1 MVSSMAE
8 AAQAAPE
15 KRQKRYVGVRE
26 TLIYGIAN
34 GGQCMSYTFLSSY
47 LTYFFVNVFNIEPG
61 AVATMIF
68 VLGIWDTIND
78 PIMGSFIDKTRT
90 RYGKLRPY
98 LFLVPIP
105 LAAATVMLF
114 SGPLFFAG
122 EPSDSIQKIVY
133 MYLSYVI
140 WEMLYT
146 VGDVPFWGLSA
157 SNSPNPLD
165 RSRSIGSARFIS
177 SILGGI
183 PGIVIAPVIDIV
195 KSGSTSMTL
204 PQAFAVLGLVV
215 SVVGMGLFSLSG
227 FFCKERILQ
236 SVEDPQLLDGFKSL
250 IHNRPL
256 LIIVLANVF
265 GCLGG
270 IWNTFQN
277 YLYIDVLGSA
287 SLGIILGIPG
297 VITGFLSYAV
307 VPFLKKRM
315 DNKQVL
321 IFSTVFRAILNAAC
335 FFIGLGFLHNTVVL
349 SLILVIRGTIY
360 ALFNAVDMIIPTE
373 MIGDTV
379 DYMEWKTGR
388 RNEGMSFSVLTFT
401 GKFTGSMSKS
411 FGTAA
416 LTLIGY
422 QTAVNGQIV
431 VQTMHTQRG
440 IWAFFT
446 ILTGI
451 FSLIGLIPYLFYKL
465 DGKTM
470 AQIRSDLADRRE
482 KRTEEV
488 TIEAGGAEPDRLMKA
503 AGEIPAQSNGQEAE
517 QDE

>member
-1 MVSSMAE
+1 MAE
-8 AAQAAPE
+8 KAQVRPE
-15 KRQKRYVGVRE
+15 SRQKRYVG
-26 TLIYGIAN
+26 
-34 GGQCMSYTFLSSY
+34 GQTMSYTFLSSY

-78 PIMGSFIDKTRT
+78 PIMGSVIDRTRS

-105 LAAATVMLF
+105 LAIATVMLF
-114 SGPLFFAG
+114 SGPMFFAG
-122 EPSDSIQKIVY
+122 EPSDSIKKIVY

-146 VGDVPFWGLSA
+146 IGDVPFWGLSA
-157 SNSPNPLD
+157 SISPNPLD
-165 RSRSIGSARFIS
+165 RSKTIGSARFIS
-177 SILGGI
+177 SIIGGI
-183 PGIVIAPVIDIV
+183 PGLVIAPVIDWV
-195 KSGSTSMTL
+195 KSGNSSFTL

-215 SVVGMGLFSLSG
+215 SVLGMGLFSLSG
-227 FFCKERILQ
+227 ICCKERILQ
-236 SVEDPQLLDGFKSL
+236 PIDDPQLLDGFKSL
-250 IHNRPL
+250 IHNKPL

-287 SLGIILGIPG
+287 SLGIILGVPG
-297 VITGFLSYAV
+297 AITGFLSYAV
-307 VPFLKKRM
+307 VPILKKRM

-321 IFSTVFRAILNAAC
+321 IFSTVFRAVLNAAC

-349 SLILVIRGTIY
+349 SIIIVVRGTIY

-379 DYMEWKTGR
+379 DYMEWKTGK

-416 LTLIGY
+416 LALIGY
-422 QTAVNGQIV
+422 QTAVNGQVV
-431 VQTMHTQRG
+431 VQSMGTQRG

-451 FSLIGLIPYLFYKL
+451 FSLIGLLPYIFYKL

-470 AQIRSDLADRRE
+470 KKIRDDLTERRE
-482 KRTEEV
+482 ELAEEV
-488 TIEAGGAEPDRLMKA
+488 TEMA
-503 AGEIPAQSNGQEAE
+503 AGQNDGQEAE
-517 QDE
+517 QNGK

>member
-1 MVSSMAE
+1 MAE
-8 AAQAAPE
+8 KMQARPE
-15 KRQKRYVGVRE
+15 SRQKRYIGVKE
-26 TLIYGIAN
+26 MLIYGIAN
-34 GGQCMSYTFLSSY
+34 GGQTMSYTFLSSY

-78 PIMGSFIDKTRT
+78 PIMGSIIDRTRS

-105 LAAATVMLF
+105 LAIATVMLF
-114 SGPLFFAG
+114 SGPMFFAG
-122 EPSDSIQKIVY
+122 EPSDSIKKIVY

-146 VGDVPFWGLSA
+146 IGDVPFWGLSA
-157 SNSPNPLD
+157 SSSPNPLD
-165 RSRSIGSARFIS
+165 RSKMIGSARFIS
-177 SILGGI
+177 SIIGGI
-183 PGIVIAPVIDIV
+183 PGLVIAPVIDIV
-195 KSGSTSMTL
+195 KSGTTSITL

-215 SVVGMGLFSLSG
+215 SVLGMGLFSMSG
-227 FFCKERILQ
+227 IFCKERILQ
-236 SVEDPQLLDGFKSL
+236 SVDDPQLLDGFKSL
-250 IHNRPL
+250 IHNKPL
-256 LIIVLANVF
+256 LIIVLANVL

-287 SLGIILGIPG
+287 SLGIILGVPG
-297 VITGFLSYAV
+297 AITGFLSYAV

-321 IFSTVFRAILNAAC
+321 IFSTVFRAVLNAAC

-349 SLILVIRGTIY
+349 SIIIVVRGAIY

-379 DYMEWKTGR
+379 DYMEWKTGK

-416 LTLIGY
+416 LALIGY
-422 QTAVNGQIV
+422 QTAVNGQVV
-431 VQTMHTQRG
+431 VQSMGTQRG

-451 FSLIGLIPYLFYKL
+451 FSLIGLLPYIFYKL

-470 AQIRSDLADRRE
+470 KKIRDDLAARRE
-482 KRTEEV
+482 QLAEEV
-488 TIEAGGAEPDRLMKA
+488 TEMA
-503 AGEIPAQSNGQEAE
+503 AGQNDGQEAE
-517 QDE
+517 QNDK

>member
-1 MVSSMAE
+1 MEKRIRLEKGLVCQMAE
-8 AAQAAPE
+8 TTQNIAE
-15 KRQKRYVGVRE
+15 NRQKRYVGVKE

-61 AVATMIF
+61 AVSTMIF

-78 PIMGSFIDKTRT
+78 PIMGSLIDKTRT

-105 LAAATVMLF
+105 LAVATVMLF
-114 SGPLFFAG
+114 SGPMFFAG
-122 EPSDSIQKIVY
+122 EPSNSIKKIVY

-146 VGDVPFWGLSA
+146 IGDVPFWGLSA
-157 SNSPNPLD
+157 SISPNPLD

-195 KSGSTSMTL
+195 KSGTTSITL

-215 SVVGMGLFSLSG
+215 SILGMGLFSLSG
-227 FFCKERILQ
+227 ICCKERILQ
-236 SVEDPQLLDGFKSL
+236 PMDDPQLLDGFKSL
-250 IHNRPL
+250 IHNKPL
-256 LIIVLANVF
+256 LVIVLANVF

-270 IWNTFQN
+270 IWNTFSN

-297 VITGFLSYAV
+297 AITGFLSYAV
-307 VPFLKKRM
+307 VPILKKRM
-315 DNKQVL
+315 DNKNVL
-321 IFSTVFRAILNAAC
+321 IFSTVFRAILNVAC
-335 FFIGLGFLHNTVVL
+335 FFLGLGFLHNALVL
-349 SLILVIRGTIY
+349 SIIIVVRGAIY

-379 DYMEWKTGR
+379 DYMEWKTGK
-388 RNEGMSFSVLTFT
+388 RNEGMSFSVLTFV

-416 LTLIGY
+416 LALIGY
-422 QTAVNGQIV
+422 QTAVNGQVV
-431 VQTMHTQRG
+431 VQSMSTQRS
-440 IWAFFT
+440 IWAFYT
-446 ILTGI
+446 ILTAI
-451 FSLIGLIPYLFYKL
+451 FSLIGIIPYIFYKL

-470 AQIRSDLADRRE
+470 KKIRADLDERRE
-482 KRTEEV
+482 KLTEEV
-488 TIEAGGAEPDRLMKA
+488 TELAGAEPVQ
-503 AGEIPAQSNGQEAE
+503 EVEQNG
-517 QDE
+517 

>member
-1 MVSSMAE
+1 MEKRIRLEKGLVCQMAE
-8 AAQAAPE
+8 TTQNIAE
-15 KRQKRYVGVRE
+15 NRQKRYVGVKE

-78 PIMGSFIDKTRT
+78 PLMGSFIDKTRT

-105 LAAATVMLF
+105 LAVATVMLF
-114 SGPLFFAG
+114 SGPMFFVG
-122 EPSDSIQKIVY
+122 EPSNSIKKIVY

-146 VGDVPFWGLSA
+146 IGDVPFWGMSA
-157 SNSPNPLD
+157 SISPNPLD
-165 RSRSIGSARFIS
+165 RSRTIGSARFIS

-195 KSGSTSMTL
+195 KSGTTSITL

-215 SVVGMGLFSLSG
+215 SVLGMGLFSLSG
-227 FFCKERILQ
+227 ICCKERILQ
-236 SVEDPQLLDGFKSL
+236 PMDDPQLLDGFKSL
-250 IHNRPL
+250 LHNKPL
-256 LIIVLANVF
+256 LIIVLANVL

-270 IWNTFQN
+270 IGGIFQN

-287 SLGIILGIPG
+287 TIGLVLGIPG
-297 VITGFLSYAV
+297 TVVGFLSYAI
-307 VPFLKKRM
+307 VPMLKKRM
-315 DNKQVL
+315 DNKQII
-321 IFSTVFRAILNAAC
+321 IFAAVFRAVLNTVC
-335 FFIGLGFLHNTVVL
+335 FFLGLGFLHNTVML
-349 SLILVIRGTIY
+349 SLIIAVRGAVN
-360 ALFNAVDMIIPTE
+360 ALFTAVDMIVPTE

-379 DYMEWKTGR
+379 DYMEWKTGK
-388 RNEGMSFSVLTFT
+388 RNEGMSFSVLTFV

-416 LTLIGY
+416 LALIGY

-431 VQTMHTQRG
+431 VQTLDTQRG

-446 ILTGI
+446 ILSAI
-451 FSLIGLIPYLFYKL
+451 FSLVGMIPYIFYKL

-470 AQIRSDLADRRE
+470 KKIRADLDERRE
-482 KRTEEV
+482 QLTEEV
-488 TIEAGGAEPDRLMKA
+488 TELA
-503 AGEIPAQSNGQEAE
+503 AGQENGQEAM
-517 QDE
+517 QNG

>member
-1 MVSSMAE
+1 MAE
-8 AAQAAPE
+8 KTQALSE
-15 KRQKRYVGVRE
+15 RRQKRYVGVKE
-26 TLIYGIAN
+26 MLVYGIAN
-34 GGQCMSYTFLSSY
+34 GGQTMSYTFLSSY

-78 PIMGSFIDKTRT
+78 PLMGSIIDRTRS

-105 LAAATVMLF
+105 LAVATVMLF
-114 SGPLFFAG
+114 SGPMFFAG
-122 EPSDSIQKIVY
+122 EPSDSIKKIVY

-146 VGDVPFWGLSA
+146 IGDVPFWGLSA
-157 SNSPNPLD
+157 SISPNPLD
-165 RSRSIGSARFIS
+165 RSKTIGSARFIS
-177 SILGGI
+177 SIIGGI
-183 PGIVIAPVIDIV
+183 PGLVIAPVIDWV
-195 KSGSTSMTL
+195 KSGNSSFTL

-215 SVVGMGLFSLSG
+215 SVLGMGLFSLSG
-227 FFCKERILQ
+227 ICCKERILQ
-236 SVEDPQLLDGFKSL
+236 PIDDPQLLDGFKSL
-250 IHNRPL
+250 IHNKPL

-287 SLGIILGIPG
+287 SLGIILGVPG
-297 VITGFLSYAV
+297 AITGFLSYAV

-321 IFSTVFRAILNAAC
+321 IFSTVFRAVLNAAC

-349 SLILVIRGTIY
+349 SIIIVVRGTIY

-379 DYMEWKTGR
+379 DYMEWKTGK

-416 LTLIGY
+416 LALIGY
-422 QTAVNGQIV
+422 QTAVNGQVV
-431 VQTMHTQRG
+431 VQSMATQRG

-451 FSLIGLIPYLFYKL
+451 FSLIGLIPYIFYKL

-470 AQIRSDLADRRE
+470 KKIRDDLAERRE
-482 KRTEEV
+482 ELAEEV
-488 TIEAGGAEPDRLMKA
+488 TEMA
-503 AGEIPAQSNGQEAE
+503 AGQNDGQEAE
-517 QDE
+517 QNDK

>member
-1 MVSSMAE
+1 MAE
-8 AAQAAPE
+8 KAQVRPE
-15 KRQKRYVGVRE
+15 SRQKRYVGVKE
-26 TLIYGIAN
+26 MLVYGIAN
-34 GGQCMSYTFLSSY
+34 GGQTMSYTFLSSY

-78 PIMGSFIDKTRT
+78 PIMGSVIDRTRS

-105 LAAATVMLF
+105 LAIATVMLF
-114 SGPLFFAG
+114 SGPMFFAG
-122 EPSDSIQKIVY
+122 EPSDSIKKIVY

-146 VGDVPFWGLSA
+146 IGDVPFWGLSA
-157 SNSPNPLD
+157 SISPNPLD
-165 RSRSIGSARFIS
+165 RSKTIGSARFIS
-177 SILGGI
+177 SIIGGI
-183 PGIVIAPVIDIV
+183 PGLVIAPVIDWV
-195 KSGSTSMTL
+195 KSGNSSFTL

-215 SVVGMGLFSLSG
+215 SVLGMGLFSLSG
-227 FFCKERILQ
+227 ICCKERILQ
-236 SVEDPQLLDGFKSL
+236 PIDHPQLLDGFKSL
-250 IHNRPL
+250 IHNKPL

-287 SLGIILGIPG
+287 SLGIILGVPG
-297 VITGFLSYAV
+297 AITGFLSYAV
-307 VPFLKKRM
+307 VPILKKRM

-321 IFSTVFRAILNAAC
+321 IFSTVFRAVLNAAC

-349 SLILVIRGTIY
+349 SIIIVVRGTIY

-379 DYMEWKTGR
+379 DYMEWKTGK

-416 LTLIGY
+416 LALIGY
-422 QTAVNGQIV
+422 QTAVNGQVV
-431 VQTMHTQRG
+431 VQSMGTQRG

-451 FSLIGLIPYLFYKL
+451 FSLIGLLPYIFYKL

-470 AQIRSDLADRRE
+470 KKIRDDLAERRE
-482 KRTEEV
+482 ELAEEV
-488 TIEAGGAEPDRLMKA
+488 TEMA
-503 AGEIPAQSNGQEAE
+503 AGQNDGQEAE
-517 QDE
+517 QNGK

>member
-1 MVSSMAE
+1 MAE
-8 AAQAAPE
+8 KMQARSE
-15 KRQKRYVGVRE
+15 SRQKRYIGVKE
-26 TLIYGIAN
+26 MLIYGIAN
-34 GGQCMSYTFLSSY
+34 GGQTMSYTFLSSY

-78 PIMGSFIDKTRT
+78 PIMGSVIDKTRS

-105 LAAATVMLF
+105 LAIATVMLF
-114 SGPLFFAG
+114 SGPMFFAG
-122 EPSDSIQKIVY
+122 EPSNSIKKIVY

-146 VGDVPFWGLSA
+146 IGDVPFWGLSA
-157 SNSPNPLD
+157 SSSPNPLD
-165 RSRSIGSARFIS
+165 RSKMIGSARFIS
-177 SILGGI
+177 SIIGGI

-195 KSGSTSMTL
+195 KSGTTSITL

-215 SVVGMGLFSLSG
+215 SVLGMGLFSLSG
-227 FFCKERILQ
+227 ICCKERILQ
-236 SVEDPQLLDGFKSL
+236 SVDDPQLLDGFKSL
-250 IHNRPL
+250 IHNKPL
-256 LIIVLANVF
+256 LIIVLANVL

-287 SLGIILGIPG
+287 SLGIILGVPG
-297 VITGFLSYAV
+297 AITGFLSYAV

-321 IFSTVFRAILNAAC
+321 IFSTVFRAVLNAAC

-349 SLILVIRGTIY
+349 SLIIIIRGTIY
-360 ALFNAVDMIIPTE
+360 SLFNAVDMIIPTE

-379 DYMEWKTGR
+379 DYMEWKTGK

-416 LTLIGY
+416 LALIGY
-422 QTAVNGQIV
+422 QTAVNGQVV
-431 VQTMHTQRG
+431 VQSMDTQRG

-451 FSLIGLIPYLFYKL
+451 FSLVGLLPYIFYKL

-470 AQIRSDLADRRE
+470 KKIRDDLAERRE
-482 KRTEEV
+482 RLTEEV
-488 TIEAGGAEPDRLMKA
+488 TEMA
-503 AGEIPAQSNGQEAE
+503 AGQNDGQEAE
-517 QDE
+517 QNG

>member
-1 MVSSMAE
+1 MKLSVGKGMVCQMAE

-15 KRQKRYVGVRE
+15 KRQKRYVGVKE

-78 PIMGSFIDKTRT
+78 PLMGSFIDKTRT

-105 LAAATVMLF
+105 LAVATVMLF
-114 SGPLFFAG
+114 SGPMFFAG
-122 EPSDSIQKIVY
+122 EPSNSIKKIVY
-133 MYLSYVI
+133 MYISYLI

-146 VGDVPFWGLSA
+146 IGDVPFWGLSA

-183 PGIVIAPVIDIV
+183 PGLVIAPVIDIV
-195 KSGSTSMTL
+195 QSGTTSITL

-227 FFCKERILQ
+227 ICCKERILQ
-236 SVEDPQLLDGFKSL
+236 PMDDPQLLDGFKSL
-250 IHNRPL
+250 IHNKPL
-256 LIIVLANVF
+256 LIIVLANVL

-297 VITGFLSYAV
+297 AVTGFLSYAV

-321 IFSTVFRAILNAAC
+321 IFSTVFRAILNAVC
-335 FFIGLGFLHNTVVL
+335 FFIGLGFLHNTAVL
-349 SLILVIRGTIY
+349 SLIIVVRGTIY

-379 DYMEWKTGR
+379 DYMEWKSGK
-388 RNEGMSFSVLTFT
+388 RNEGMSFSVLTFV

-431 VQTMHTQRG
+431 VQTMDTQRG

-446 ILTGI
+446 ILTAI
-451 FSLIGLIPYLFYKL
+451 FSLIGIIPYIFYKL

-470 AQIRSDLADRRE
+470 KKVRADLAERRE
-482 KRTEEV
+482 QLTEEV
-488 TIEAGGAEPDRLMKA
+488 TEMAA
-503 AGEIPAQSNGQEAE
+503 AGQNDGQEAE
-517 QDE
+517 RNG

>member
-1 MVSSMAE
+1 MAE
-8 AAQAAPE
+8 KVQAPPE
-15 KRQKRYVGVRE
+15 ARQKRYVGVKE
-26 TLIYGIAN
+26 MVIYGIAN
-34 GGQCMSYTFLSSY
+34 GGQTMSYTFLSSY

-68 VLGIWDTIND
+68 VLGIWDTVND
-78 PIMGSFIDKTRT
+78 PFMGAIIDRTRS

-105 LAAATVMLF
+105 LAIATVMLF
-114 SGPLFFAG
+114 SGPMFFVG
-122 EPSDSIQKIVY
+122 EPSNSIKKIVY

-146 VGDVPFWGLSA
+146 IGDVPFWGLSA
-157 SNSPNPLD
+157 SISPNPLD
-165 RSRSIGSARFIS
+165 RSKTIGSARFIS
-177 SILGGI
+177 SIIGGI
-183 PGIVIAPVIDIV
+183 PGLVIAPVIDIV
-195 KSGSTSMTL
+195 KAGTTSITL

-215 SVVGMGLFSLSG
+215 SVLGMGLFSLSG
-227 FFCKERILQ
+227 ICCKERILQ
-236 SVEDPQLLDGFKSL
+236 PVDDPQLLDGFKSL
-250 IHNRPL
+250 IHNKPL
-256 LIIVLANVF
+256 LIIVLANVL

-287 SLGIILGIPG
+287 SLGIILGVPG
-297 VITGFLSYAV
+297 AITGFLSYAV

-321 IFSTVFRAILNAAC
+321 IFSTVFRAVLNAAC

-349 SLILVIRGTIY
+349 SIIIVVRGAIY

-379 DYMEWKTGR
+379 DYMEWKTGK
-388 RNEGMSFSVLTFT
+388 RNEGMSFSVLTFI

-416 LTLIGY
+416 LALIGY
-422 QTAVNGQIV
+422 QTAVNGQVV
-431 VQTMHTQRG
+431 VQSMATQRG

-451 FSLIGLIPYLFYKL
+451 FSLIGLLPYIFYKL

-470 AQIRSDLADRRE
+470 KKIRDDLAARRE
-482 KRTEEV
+482 QLAEEV
-488 TIEAGGAEPDRLMKA
+488 TEMATGRND
-503 AGEIPAQSNGQEAE
+503 GQEAE
-517 QDE
+517 QNG

>member
-1 MVSSMAE
+1 MAE
-8 AAQAAPE
+8 KTQAPPE
-15 KRQKRYVGVRE
+15 ARQKRYVGVKE

-78 PIMGSFIDKTRT
+78 PLMGSFIDKTRT

-105 LAAATVMLF
+105 LAIATVMLF
-114 SGPLFFAG
+114 SGPVFFAG
-122 EPSDSIQKIVY
+122 EPSNSIKKIVY
-133 MYLSYVI
+133 MYVSYLI

-146 VGDVPFWGLSA
+146 IGDVPFWGLSA

-183 PGIVIAPVIDIV
+183 PGIVIAPVIDWV
-195 KSGSTSMTL
+195 KSGSSSFTL

-215 SVVGMGLFSLSG
+215 SIVGMGLFSLSG
-227 FFCKERILQ
+227 ICCKERILQ
-236 SVEDPQLLDGFKSL
+236 PMDDPQLLDGFKSL
-250 IHNRPL
+250 LHNKPL
-256 LIIVLANVF
+256 LMIVLANVL

-270 IWNTFQN
+270 IGGIFQN

-287 SLGIILGIPG
+287 SIGIVLGIPG
-297 VITGFLSYAV
+297 TIVGFASYIL
-307 VPFLKKRM
+307 VPYMKKKF
-315 DNKQVL
+315 DNKQILV
-321 IFSTVFRAILNAAC
+321 FSNIIRAILNVVC
-335 FFIGLGFLHNTVVL
+335 FFVGLAFLHNAVVL
-349 SLILVIRGTIY
+349 SIIIALRGTLF
-360 ALFNAVDMIIPTE
+360 ALFNASDMIIPTE

-379 DYMEWKTGR
+379 DYMEWKTGK
-388 RNEGMSFSVLTFT
+388 RNEGMSFSVLTFI

-416 LTLIGY
+416 LALIGY
-422 QTAVNGQIV
+422 QTAVNGQVV
-431 VQTMHTQRG
+431 VQTMETQRG

-446 ILTGI
+446 IISGVL
-451 FSLIGLIPYLFYKL
+451 SLIGMLPYIFYKL

-470 AQIRSDLADRRE
+470 KKIRADLDERRE
-482 KRTEEV
+482 QLTEEV
-488 TIEAGGAEPDRLMKA
+488 TEMAA
-503 AGEIPAQSNGQEAE
+503 AGLEAE
-517 QDE
+517 QNG

>member
-1 MVSSMAE
+1 MAE
-8 AAQAAPE
+8 KTQAPPE
-15 KRQKRYVGVRE
+15 ARQKRYVGVKE

-78 PIMGSFIDKTRT
+78 PLMGSFIDKTRT

-105 LAAATVMLF
+105 LAIATVMLF
-114 SGPLFFAG
+114 SGPVFFAG
-122 EPSDSIQKIVY
+122 EPSNSIKKIVY
-133 MYLSYVI
+133 MYVSYLI

-146 VGDVPFWGLSA
+146 IGDVPFWGLSA

-183 PGIVIAPVIDIV
+183 PGIVIAPVIDWV
-195 KSGSTSMTL
+195 KSGSSSFTL

-227 FFCKERILQ
+227 ICCKERILQ
-236 SVEDPQLLDGFKSL
+236 PMDDPQLLDGFKSL
-250 IHNRPL
+250 LHNKPL
-256 LIIVLANVF
+256 LMIVLANVL

-270 IWNTFQN
+270 IGGIFQN

-297 VITGFLSYAV
+297 AIVGFLSYIL
-307 VPFLKKRM
+307 VPFLKKKF
-315 DNKQVL
+315 DNKQILV
-321 IFSTVFRAILNAAC
+321 FSNIIRAILNAIC
-335 FFIGLGFLHNTVVL
+335 FFVGLAFLHNAVVL
-349 SLILVIRGTIY
+349 SIIIALRGALF
-360 ALFNAVDMIIPTE
+360 ALFNASDMIIPTE

-379 DYMEWKTGR
+379 DYMEWKTGK
-388 RNEGMSFSVLTFT
+388 RNEGMSFSVLTFV

-416 LTLIGY
+416 LALIGY
-422 QTAVNGQIV
+422 QTAVNGQVV
-431 VQTMHTQRG
+431 VQTMETQRG

-446 ILTGI
+446 IISGVL
-451 FSLIGLIPYLFYKL
+451 SLIGMLPYIFYKL

-470 AQIRSDLADRRE
+470 KKIRSDLDERRE
-482 KRTEEV
+482 QLTEEV
-488 TIEAGGAEPDRLMKA
+488 AEMA
-503 AGEIPAQSNGQEAE
+503 AEELEAE
-517 QDE
+517 QNG

>member
-1 MVSSMAE
+1 MAE
-8 AAQAAPE
+8 KMQARPE
-15 KRQKRYVGVRE
+15 SRQKRYIGVKE
-26 TLIYGIAN
+26 MLIYGIAN
-34 GGQCMSYTFLSSY
+34 GGQTMSYTFLSSY

-78 PIMGSFIDKTRT
+78 PIMGSVIDRTRS

-105 LAAATVMLF
+105 LAIATVMLF
-114 SGPLFFAG
+114 SGPMFFAG
-122 EPSDSIQKIVY
+122 EPSDSIKKIVY

-146 VGDVPFWGLSA
+146 IGDVPFWGLSA
-157 SNSPNPLD
+157 SSSPNPLD
-165 RSRSIGSARFIS
+165 RSKMIGSARFIS
-177 SILGGI
+177 SIIGGI
-183 PGIVIAPVIDIV
+183 PGLVIAPVIDIV
-195 KSGSTSMTL
+195 KSGTTSITL

-215 SVVGMGLFSLSG
+215 SVLGMGLFSLSG
-227 FFCKERILQ
+227 IFCKERILQ
-236 SVEDPQLLDGFKSL
+236 SVDDPQLLDGFKSL
-250 IHNRPL
+250 IHNKPL
-256 LIIVLANVF
+256 LIIVLANVL

-287 SLGIILGIPG
+287 SLGIILGVPG
-297 VITGFLSYAV
+297 AITGFLSYAV

-321 IFSTVFRAILNAAC
+321 IFSTVFRAVLNAAC

-349 SLILVIRGTIY
+349 SIIIVVRGAIY

-379 DYMEWKTGR
+379 DYMEWKTGK

-416 LTLIGY
+416 LALIGY
-422 QTAVNGQIV
+422 QTAVNGQVV
-431 VQTMHTQRG
+431 VQSMGTQRG

-451 FSLIGLIPYLFYKL
+451 FSLIGLLPYIFYKL

-470 AQIRSDLADRRE
+470 KKIRDDLATRRE
-482 KRTEEV
+482 QLAEEV
-488 TIEAGGAEPDRLMKA
+488 TEMA
-503 AGEIPAQSNGQEAE
+503 AGQNDGQEAE
-517 QDE
+517 QNDK